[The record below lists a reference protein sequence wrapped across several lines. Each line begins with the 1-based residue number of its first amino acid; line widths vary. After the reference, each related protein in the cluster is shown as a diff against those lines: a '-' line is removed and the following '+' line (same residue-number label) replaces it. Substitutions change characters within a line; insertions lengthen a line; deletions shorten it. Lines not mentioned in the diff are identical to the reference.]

1 MTATIRE
8 TNVFTDLFLCI
19 FGKLN
24 TITDPVGKSKWVY
37 SAFPEAIIDKEE
49 SYPLITITSADVSYT
64 PLTFR
69 NLKRGP
75 VRYEIDVYT
84 TVAKQLD
91 SVSSSVAAKME
102 SEEGNFAISGVTVMR
117 LINTIYSHFERNGL
131 RVHNKKMYYE
141 FDFGWF

>member
-19 FGKLN
+19 NGKLS
-24 TITDPVGKSKWVY
+24 TITDPTGKSKWVY
-37 SAFPEAIIDKEE
+37 SAFPEGIIDKKE

-75 VRYEIDVYT
+75 IRYEIDVYST
-84 TVAKQLD
+84 KAEELD
-91 SVSSSVAAKME
+91 YVSSSVVSKME
-102 SEEGNFAISGVTVMR
+102 SEEDNFSISGVSVMR
-117 LINTIYSHFERNGL
+117 LINTIYSHFERDGL
-131 RVHNKKMYYE
+131 RVHNKKIYYE